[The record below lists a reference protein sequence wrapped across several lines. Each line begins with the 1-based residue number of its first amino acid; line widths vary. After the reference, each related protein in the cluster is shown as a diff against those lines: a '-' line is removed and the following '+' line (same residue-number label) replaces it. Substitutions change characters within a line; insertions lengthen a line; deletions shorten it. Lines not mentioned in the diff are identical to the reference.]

1 MYIKSEIGELSR
13 YGDDAIQAFVTAV
26 DNGQARLGMQI
37 LVDVIEKFA
46 EKFDEID
53 LIIEEKLNA
62 ITPAKVEAPAPA
74 KVVQVEEVKVEAAKE
89 EAAKE
94 EAPKAESAKA
104 KAPAKEA

>member
-89 EAAKE
+89 ET
-94 EAPKAESAKA
+94 PKAESAKA

>member
-53 LIIEEKLNA
+53 NIIEEKLNL
-62 ITPAKVEAPAPA
+62 ITPVKTEATPTPTP
-74 KVVQVEEVKVEAAKE
+74 VIEVQEVKVE
-89 EAAKE
+89 
-94 EAPKAESAKA
+94 EAPKTQSEKTEPVKA
-104 KAPAKEA
+104 KASAKEA

>member
-74 KVVQVEEVKVEAAKE
+74 KVVQAEEIKI

-94 EAPKAESAKA
+94 EAPKAEPAKA
-104 KAPAKEA
+104 KATTKEA

>member
-62 ITPAKVEAPAPA
+62 ITPAKVEAPASV
-74 KVVQVEEVKVEAAKE
+74 KVVQTEEVKVEAV
-89 EAAKE
+89 KE
-94 EAPKAESAKA
+94 EAPKTESAKA
-104 KAPAKEA
+104 KAATKEV